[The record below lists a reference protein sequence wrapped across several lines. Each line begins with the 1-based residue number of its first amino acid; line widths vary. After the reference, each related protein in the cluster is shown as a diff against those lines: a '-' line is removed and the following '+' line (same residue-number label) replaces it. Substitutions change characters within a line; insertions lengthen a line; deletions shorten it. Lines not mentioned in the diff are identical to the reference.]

1 MEKITVKKASEMA
14 GVSEQAIRVMIQN
27 GVIAGAKC
35 YGPKHRRTYFVT
47 DVMMKNFMKGA
58 SNEGR

>member
-1 MEKITVKKASEMA
+1 MEKITIKEAAAMA
-14 GVSEQAIRVMIQN
+14 GVSEQAIRVMIQH

-47 DVMMKNFMKGA
+47 DVIMVNFMKGVKQ
-58 SNEGR
+58 